1 MYVSG
6 SFREVSGKFSGSFRT
21 ILGLFQ
27 GVCDTT
33 LKSAFCGSRQI
44 ANEGYKADVPETT
57 EFCYICTAF
66 T

>member
-1 MYVSG
+1 MCVSG
-6 SFREVSGKFSGSFRT
+6 SLREVYGKFTDNSMPVS
-21 ILGLFQ
+21 

-44 ANEGYKADVPETT
+44 ANEGYESDVPETT